1 MEHEMRKEINK
12 FKDFLKENSE
22 EKLNISD
29 VSDSSLNSIE
39 NAKTFLDNL
48 GGFIYNIFDEDNGL
62 DRTELSKILVQ
73 YAESLK

>member
-1 MEHEMRKEINK
+1 MKNNK
-12 FKDFLKENSE
+12 HVESFGKFNEN
-22 EKLNISD
+22 LNISD

-39 NAKTFLDNL
+39 NAKNFLDNL

>member
-1 MEHEMRKEINK
+1 MKH
-12 FKDFLKENSE
+12 LKTPQQLDKASEN
-22 EKLNISD
+22 LNISD

-39 NAKTFLDNL
+39 NAKKFLDNL
-48 GGFIYNIFDEDNGL
+48 GGFIYNIFDEDNHL